1 MNALSIKSWLIT
13 LFIVILIL
21 GLRRIVWTSRITALL
36 FSVQPAN
43 TRREAAYIH
52 DSLPHIQKKL
62 EMAGCAFAHA
72 CRRWARHLLRNGRN
86 VSG

>member
-13 LFIVILIL
+13 LFIVIVIL
-21 GLRRIVWTSRITALL
+21 GLRRIVWPPRITALL

-52 DSLPHIQKKL
+52 DSLPQIPKNWKWRVAL
-62 EMAGCAFAHA
+62 FLMLVVVGLAIY
-72 CRRWARHLLRNGRN
+72 
-86 VSG
+86 

>member
-1 MNALSIKSWLIT
+1 MNALSIRSWLIT

-21 GLRRIVWTSRITALL
+21 GLRRIVWPSRITALL

-52 DSLPHIQKKL
+52 DSLPQILKIWKWRVAL
-62 EMAGCAFAHA
+62 FLMLVVIGLAIY
-72 CRRWARHLLRNGRN
+72 
-86 VSG
+86 